1 MIMRKMNKRGV
12 TLIELVVV
20 FAIIAIGAVLLVPNI
35 GAWLPNYRLRSA
47 TRDITSTLRTAQMK
61 AVSINLDYRVS
72 FTEGIGD
79 AGSYVLERNTGGVN
93 WIPDG
98 ASKTLPTGIQL
109 TTNFPDDK
117 VVFKPN
123 SSVEQGGTIKLL
135 YPPKGTTRTITVLLS
150 TGRITTQ

>member
-1 MIMRKMNKRGV
+1 MKMNKRGV

-20 FAIIAIGAVLLVPNI
+20 FAIIAIGAVLMVPNMGSWI
-35 GAWLPNYRLRSA
+35 QSYRLRGA

-61 AVSINLDYRVS
+61 AVSINLNHRVS

-79 AGSYVLERNTGGVN
+79 AGSYVLERSTGGIWVS
-93 WIPDG
+93 DG

-109 TTNFPDDK
+109 ATNFTDDK

-123 SSVEQGGTIKLL
+123 SAVEQGGTISLQN
-135 YPPKGTTRTITVLLS
+135 PKGTTRTITVLLS
-150 TGRITTQ
+150 TGRITIQ